1 MQKTIEVVYEKGVL
15 KPLKSVELVEGEHVK
30 IKLEEKKKRELD
42 FEPIKLQNKISIK
55 KIEGF
60 RKGISIFVSLAR

>member
-15 KPLKSVELVEGEHVK
+15 RPLESVELLEGEHVK

-55 KIEGF
+55 KIEDLRHELWSSF
-60 RKGISIFVSLAR
+60 

>member
-15 KPLKSVELVEGEHVK
+15 KPLESVELREGEHVK
-30 IKLEEKKKRELD
+30 IKREEKKRRELD

-55 KIEGF
+55 NRRFE
-60 RKGISIFVSLAR
+60 A